1 VKQKAARP
9 AQTDA
14 DSATV
19 ADLRHAV
26 EELVIFGTQPEEEIM
41 KEARRLANQWK
52 IKLFPEDWPRPLF
65 DSCFRFDETLRNTVL
80 LLAGLV
86 VAFSRDYQLLEQIR
100 THLEKV
106 KPSNER
112 FLADALAAYLPRIQT
127 KLTPKQ
133 LYESKRRIWHLRVIE
148 GEYSGA
154 IEAPTCLDDIFNGG
168 RVNMLRLQELFGM
181 ERHQFPKKLPSIRK
195 GRETLYDYRAVAT
208 IMDALLSG
216 RVRKKRKRSGRP
228 PRMPWLNDPG
238 LRTRVL
244 NGIQARINGLSLKK
258 HIKAAFLAVVS
269 RHLLDSGEK

>member
-1 VKQKAARP
+1 
-9 AQTDA
+9 
-14 DSATV
+14 
-19 ADLRHAV
+19 
-26 EELVIFGTQPEEEIM
+26 M

-65 DSCFRFDETLRNTVL
+65 ASYFGFDETSRSTAL

-86 VAFSRDYQLLEQIR
+86 VAFSRDHQLLEQIR
-100 THLEKV
+100 RHLEKA
-106 KPSNER
+106 KPNNER
-112 FLADALAAYLPRIQT
+112 FLAEALADYLPRIQK

-148 GEYSGA
+148 REYSDA
-154 IEAPTCLDDIFNGG
+154 IGAPTCLDDIFNGG

-195 GRETLYDYRAVAT
+195 GRETLYDYRAVVM

-216 RVRKKRKRSGRP
+216 KIRRKRKRSGRP
-228 PRMPWLNDPG
+228 TQMPWLNGPS

-244 NGIQARINGLSLKK
+244 SGIKARLNSFPVRRR
-258 HIKAAFLAVVS
+258 IKAAFLSVVL
-269 RHLLDSGEK
+269 HQLPHSGKN